1 MEPTLVH
8 NFQRRLLKGK
18 LLKAKRTLYKHEWKV
33 SDKRNKLKQVLHHDM
48 IPRVALYSKVLVH
61 RVRIEVLSAQKKKLE
76 NPSKQQQRPLF
87 NVYETAR
94 LFKIDLQLPRYVLV
108 SLALRP
114 KNPVLDKVNEKE
126 VLAEIDHL
134 LNRVKSNGISNN
146 AINDINVA
154 T

>member
-61 RVRIEVLSAQKKKLE
+61 RVRIEVLSTQKKKLE
-76 NPSKQQQRPLF
+76 NPSKQQ
-87 NVYETAR
+87 
-94 LFKIDLQLPRYVLV
+94 
-108 SLALRP
+108 
-114 KNPVLDKVNEKE
+114 
-126 VLAEIDHL
+126 
-134 LNRVKSNGISNN
+134 
-146 AINDINVA
+146 
-154 T
+154 